1 MDKKNLNRYLDITE
15 ETLDI
20 LIKIYQTYGN
30 IEKKLIL
37 LLIMNSS
44 KNELKEAIMNSTE
57 DDLEVQKNYEKIV
70 MKTNRSLTSVRG
82 ISRATGI
89 PRSTVSRIIKE
100 FEEKKLIKKDNKR
113 ILIGENFRPAMKG
126 FYEELFK
133 YFESVKNKF

>member
-1 MDKKNLNRYLDITE
+1 MDKTNLNRYLDITE

-20 LIKIYQTYGN
+20 LIKIYHTYGN

-70 MKTNRSLTSVRG
+70 VNTNRSLTSIRG

-89 PRSTVSRIIKE
+89 PRSTVTRIIKE
-100 FEEKKLIKKDNKR
+100 FEEKKLIKKDN
-113 ILIGENFRPAMKG
+113 N
-126 FYEELFK
+126 
-133 YFESVKNKF
+133 

>member
-20 LIKIYQTYGN
+20 LIKIYHTYGN
-30 IEKKLIL
+30 IEKKIIL

-70 MKTNRSLTSVRG
+70 VNTNRSLTSIRG

-89 PRSTVSRIIKE
+89 PRSTVTRIIKE
-100 FEEKKLIKKDNKR
+100 FEEKKLIKKDNNR